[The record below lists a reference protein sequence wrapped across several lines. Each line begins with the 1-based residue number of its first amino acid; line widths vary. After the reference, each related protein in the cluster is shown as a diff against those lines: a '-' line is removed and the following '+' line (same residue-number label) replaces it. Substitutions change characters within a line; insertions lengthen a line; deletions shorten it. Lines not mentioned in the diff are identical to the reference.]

1 MFKAEPFLGDPIMIK
16 EHIAELIIELDSIIN
31 RLEIEE
37 QYRPLK
43 ILGLKATY
51 AFLNQIYTTLFT
63 IAAAV
68 A

>member
-1 MFKAEPFLGDPIMIK
+1 MIK
-16 EHIAELIIELDSIIN
+16 EHISELIIELDSIID
-31 RLEIEE
+31 RLDTEE